1 MNVGVTAPWTPP
13 AGTRGL
19 IFDCDGTLAD
29 TMPLHH
35 RAWVAMLTPHGIRFP
50 VALFYQLGGMP
61 TAQII
66 AVLSRETG
74 VPVAD
79 VAGMVHAKE
88 SAFLELLHEV
98 APIAEVVAV
107 AEVYRGRLP
116 MAVASGGYRAVVLRT
131 LTKIGVGDWFA
142 AVVCAEDTA
151 RHKPEP
157 DVFLE
162 AARRLGVPPETC
174 VVFEDTDIGLDA
186 ARRAGM
192 GAVDVRA
199 WRV

>member
-1 MNVGVTAPWTPP
+1 MSQPWTPP

-29 TMPLHH
+29 TMPIHH
-35 RAWVAMLTPHGIRFP
+35 RAWVAMLTPHGIPFPPERF
-50 VALFYQLGGMP
+50 YRLGGMP

-74 VPVAD
+74 VAVTD
-79 VAGMVHAKE
+79 VDGMVHAKE
-88 SAFLELLHEV
+88 SAFLDFLHEV
-98 APIAEVVAV
+98 GPIAEVVAV
-107 AEVYRGRLP
+107 AEAYRDRIP
-116 MAVASGGYRAVVLRT
+116 MAVASGGYRAVVLQT
-131 LTKIGVGDWFA
+131 LAKVGIADWFD

-162 AARRLGVPPETC
+162 AARRLNVPPETC

-192 GAVDVRA
+192 HAIDVRA